1 MCVFCV
7 HACMHTMYLLECVCV
22 FVSLSVCVCVHV
34 RVYNKTWE
42 LHCLD
47 TFHKCSLIPSPPPPQ
62 LKLVKS
68 SNEAVQHSLSHSQ
81 KAVEKLSQ
89 ERSTMTAQLEQQA
102 L

>member
-1 MCVFCV
+1 
-7 HACMHTMYLLECVCV
+7 MHSLVCV
-22 FVSLSVCVCVHV
+22 GLSLCVCVCV
-34 RVYNKTWE
+34 RVCACACVQQCKQAWE

-47 TFHKCSLIPSPPPPQ
+47 TFHKCSLILSPPPPPQ

-68 SNEAVQHSLSHSQ
+68 SNEAVQHSLSRSQ

>member
-1 MCVFCV
+1 MR
-7 HACMHTMYLLECVCV
+7 YLLECVCV
-22 FVSLSVCVCVHV
+22 FVSLSVCVCVCACV
-34 RVYNKTWE
+34 QQDVGITLPGYISQVLTY
-42 LHCLD
+42 
-47 TFHKCSLIPSPPPPQ
+47 SLPPSPPQ

-68 SNEAVQHSLSHSQ
+68 SNEAVQHSLSRSQ